1 MAGDGARTAA
11 SSLHAFAAGILVTL
25 LISPAGARA
34 DEPRTAFRP
43 CIDPN
48 NLPFSNAQGE
58 GFENRIADLF
68 AKRLGLPVES
78 YASPQRMNFVRNTL
92 RYKLPGTDYRCDILM
107 GVPAGYEQTWTTA
120 PYYRSTY
127 VLVFPKGKGLDALKA
142 GNDLFD
148 LFAASKVKPVIGVYD
163 RSPGSIWLVKH
174 GWEEQAR
181 PYRMLSADP
190 EQFPGE
196 IIAKDLAQGG
206 IDAAIVWGPIGG
218 YFAKRM
224 GSLGVVPLRSEPG
237 VKFDYEMAMGVRYGD
252 REWKAVVERLIV
264 ENQAAITAI
273 LREYNVPLIDER
285 GELIE

>member
-1 MAGDGARTAA
+1 MRAA
-11 SSLHAFAAGILVTL
+11 AAPFLAALLSLASAAQ
-25 LISPAGARA
+25 A

-48 NLPFSNAQGE
+48 NLPFSNEKGE

-68 AKRLGLPVES
+68 AKRLGMPVQS

-92 RYKLPGTDYRCDILM
+92 RYKLPGEDFRCDILM
-107 GVPAGYEQTWTTA
+107 GVPVGYDQTSNTPA
-120 PYYRSTY
+120 YYRSTY
-127 VLVFPKGKGLDALKA
+127 VLVFPKGKGLDALKS
-142 GNDLFD
+142 GNDLFAA
-148 LFAASKVKPVIGVYD
+148 FAAGQKRPVIGIYD
-163 RSPGSIWLVKH
+163 RSPASIWLVKH

-181 PYRMLSADP
+181 PYRMMSADP
-190 EQFPGE
+190 EQYPGE
-196 IIAKDLAQGG
+196 IIAKDLAEGT

-224 GSLGVVPLRSEPG
+224 GSLTVVTLRSEPG

-252 REWKAVVERLIV
+252 REWKSTVEKLIAD
-264 ENQAAITAI
+264 NLPAITAI

-285 GELIE
+285 GNLLE